1 MTEETKRL
9 RDRAEEGRMLYRSGN
24 ATMEEAK
31 ELVMPYINHF
41 NNYSKKLAKKY
52 NQRPKFISFN
62 SFCR

>member
-1 MTEETKRL
+1 MTDETKRL
-9 RDRAEEGRMLYRSGN
+9 RDRAEKGRMLYRSGN

-41 NNYSKKLAKKY
+41 NNRSKEIAKKF

>member
-1 MTEETKRL
+1 MTNETLRL
-9 RDRAEEGRMLYRSGN
+9 RDRAEEGRMLYRSGH
-24 ATMEEAK
+24 ATREEAK

-41 NNYSKKLAKKY
+41 NNYAKKLAKKY

>member
-9 RDRAEEGRMLYRSGN
+9 RDQAEKGRMLYRSGN

-31 ELVMPYINHF
+31 ELVMPYINLF
-41 NNYSKKLAKKY
+41 NKRSKEIAKKY

>member
-1 MTEETKRL
+1 MTNETKQL
-9 RDRAEEGRMLYRSGN
+9 RDQAEKGRMLYRSGN

-41 NNYSKKLAKKY
+41 NNRSKELAKKF
-52 NQRPKFISFN
+52 NQLPKLISFK

>member
-9 RDRAEEGRMLYRSGN
+9 RDRAEKGRMLYRSGN

-41 NNYSKKLAKKY
+41 NNRSKEIAKKY